1 MRDGSKQKNN
11 YVGDDMNAMQAMMDG
26 LSVQWQK
33 ERATEQMTLGGVI
46 DRLSSLPQ
54 ETVISGLGELDSY
67 RGYYCDLAFDPNG
80 KEKTAAQ
87 LLKECKAAMGAV
99 FTGYKGGEYQMG
111 KLTPLWVASYGC
123 CGKKL
128 MAIND
133 DGTLQ
138 LAEDD

>member
-1 MRDGSKQKNN
+1 
-11 YVGDDMNAMQAMMDG
+11 MNAMQAMMDG

-33 ERATEQMTLGGVI
+33 ERAAEQMTLGEVI
-46 DRLSSLPQ
+46 DRLASLPPR
-54 ETVISGLGELDSY
+54 TVISGLGKLNSY
-67 RGYYCDLAFDPNG
+67 RGYYCDLAFDPHG
-80 KEKTAAQ
+80 KEKPAAL
-87 LLKECKAAMGAV
+87 LLKECRAAMGAV

-111 KLTPLWVASYGC
+111 KSTPLWVASYGY

-128 MAIND
+128 MAIYD

>member
-1 MRDGSKQKNN
+1 
-11 YVGDDMNAMQAMMDG
+11 MNVMQAMMDG

-33 ERATEQMTLGGVI
+33 ERAAEQMTLGEVI
-46 DRLSSLPQ
+46 DRLASLPPRA
-54 ETVISGLGELDSY
+54 VISGLGKLNSY
-67 RGYYCDLAFDPNG
+67 RGYYCDLAFDPYG
-80 KEKTAAQ
+80 KEKPAAL
-87 LLKECKAAMGAV
+87 LLKECRAAMGAV

-111 KLTPLWVASYGC
+111 KTTPLWVASYGC